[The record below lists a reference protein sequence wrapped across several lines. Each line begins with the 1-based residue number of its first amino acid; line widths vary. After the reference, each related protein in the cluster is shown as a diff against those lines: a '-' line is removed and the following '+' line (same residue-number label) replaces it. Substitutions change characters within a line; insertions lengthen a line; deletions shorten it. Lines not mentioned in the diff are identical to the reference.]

1 MPILI
6 PICLVLRLSIKA
18 QKFKNCISFPLLC
31 GDDDAK
37 VLDVVPPPELH
48 LLLGITNKIFDELNS
63 AWGKDKAYKW
73 AYNQC
78 IVRVEYRGGS
88 MEGNQCQM
96 VLKKAATLCQELPE
110 HLKKFGLALDQFS
123 QVVEGCFSQVLHE
136 DYRKASQSSSR
147 PIWVLL
153 SPLKSTF
160 FFEHVTIL

>member
-123 QVVEGCFSQVLHE
+123 QVVEGCFGQVLCRHCKE
-136 DYRKASQSSSR
+136 NISNARR
-147 PIWVLL
+147 
-153 SPLKSTF
+153 
-160 FFEHVTIL
+160 TIF